1 MKKLAI
7 FLLVL
12 LLALLA
18 WRGYE
23 YNDMRHHLRKLHDGM
38 TYAEVRKAL
47 PTFLVKE
54 ELNPC
59 SQHSRYDFWMTLATP
74 GCQQPLYFDKDLI
87 LRAPLAD
94 LATNTPAA
102 EETHAENAESAES
115 GSPAGGAGERS
126 ETEGVSHAENAE
138 TAEP

>member
-23 YNDMRHHLRKLHDGM
+23 YNDMRHHLRKLHEGM
-38 TYAEVRKAL
+38 TYAEVRNAL
-47 PTFLVKE
+47 PSFLVKE

-74 GCQQPLYFDKDLI
+74 GRLHFLYFDRDLI
-87 LRAPLAD
+87 LRASLAD
-94 LATNTPAA
+94 PATNTPAA
-102 EETHAENAESAES
+102 EESHAENAESAE
-115 GSPAGGAGERS
+115 P
-126 ETEGVSHAENAE
+126 
-138 TAEP
+138 

>member
-38 TYAEVRKAL
+38 TYAEVLALQKRQAEAIRQELTETGYLRPRKKSGFKEKKSRPQPMKYRL
-47 PTFLVKE
+47 SGGMTCLVGRNNKE
-54 ELNPC
+54 N
-59 SQHSRYDFWMTLATP
+59 D
-74 GCQQPLYFDKDLI
+74 
-87 LRAPLAD
+87 
-94 LATNTPAA
+94 
-102 EETHAENAESAES
+102 
-115 GSPAGGAGERS
+115 
-126 ETEGVSHAENAE
+126 
-138 TAEP
+138 